1 MLFQE
6 ERKMPLVN
14 ANMCADY
21 LFYVSR
27 ADIFSVYPSI
37 LEEILVVEELL
48 RTKKVSPLGFTVTT
62 DQLRLQLP
70 SEFEWQLKQY
80 FRLLEQQKKINAAT
94 ESGIQLKTSLDLKET
109 TLWESKAKSVEE
121 VSPFSSPSPG
131 GDMAAYRRKR
141 RRCFLDNPIDFCNI
155 DEYNQ
160 WRLEDIARAGRL
172 LKKPPLE
179 VSFDD
184 EFEMRKVFSM
194 IYDVFRFKLVL
205 QQALKNIHFYENYP
219 QLEHEST
226 RVWLLLYDM
235 YLRKFAK
242 REPEFIPLKNA
253 LFEDADL
260 LEIEYCLESNS
271 VKIAAALT
279 RIRIQNSAYSLITLL
294 PPHLQDDKVAVVVSN
309 PIITGWINTFRI
321 KTKRQANE
329 RMRKIGFELIEE
341 PTVSHSSLLN
351 LYNPKD
357 RIYIPL
363 SVGKYKWDKLC
374 PQVIS
379 LYSENRT
386 DFIRSE
392 VFTQHEIIIQDRSFM
407 IGPTVFTN
415 LLEFYELYGDVVQ
428 THISSPRSTA
438 FLASLLINS
447 KRCRNFIAFG
457 CGSKLSSYRS
467 YMNALGVT
475 NVRLYAEN
483 FVDVPHG
490 ANMIDKV
497 VGIFANPPSSYS
509 AVSDPIDLI
518 CSRGGDLSMLEV
530 LSESEM
536 TDDSRKR
543 VAKVLEQQRET
554 LKHAMARPQVQFILY
569 QTHSIVPTENEVMVE
584 KVIEYINQRAYD
596 VHFQAA
602 KEKEQAALAEAAGN
616 QIVNRLMMGR
626 QDTIKKPEESAADN
640 DLDADGESRKPSEEE
655 IEVPLSDQFET
666 ADLPDFCPNRDACL
680 DFEED
685 GVFLSLIKRKEVIQL
700 NSKYLIKI
708 AEVRGI
714 FGDNSGNEA
723 RTNVKI
729 TKRAEKKS
737 EEQEA
742 IEMGNRKRRLKRR
755 GSNMDSLI
763 SRLNTPTQASLKR
776 SHHHR
781 MSSVEHKFMFFDPY
795 QEWCPKFAGVRSEY
809 NLSVLSDDKLS
820 LHSVDEIPRARIWWR
835 ETIAYVRNKIRRK
848 KQCEE
853 EDLPALALKRQF
865 GTGKLGEGDF
875 SKRFRSSYCNRVP
888 YPLPVR
894 ILEFRQYNSEN
905 SLLYRADKD
914 VKAVIK
920 AVRLSRQNAIASD
933 YGRRIRVRTSQSC

>member
-1 MLFQE
+1 
-6 ERKMPLVN
+6 MPLVN
-14 ANMCADY
+14 TNMCADY

-37 LEEILVVEELL
+37 LQEILVVEELL
-48 RTKKVSPLGFTVTT
+48 RAKKVTNLGVTVNT

-109 TLWESKAKSVEE
+109 TIWESKAKSIED
-121 VSPFSSPSPG
+121 VSPFTSPTPG
-131 GDMAAYRRKR
+131 GDSAAFRRKR
-141 RRCFLDNPIDFCNI
+141 RRCFPDNPIDFCNI

-160 WRLEDIARAGRL
+160 WRLEDIARAGKL

-205 QQALKNIHFYENYP
+205 QQALKNIHFYESYP
-219 QLEHEST
+219 QLEHETT
-226 RVWLLLYDM
+226 RVWLVLYDM
-235 YLRKFAK
+235 YLRKFTK
-242 REPEFIPLKNA
+242 REPELIPLKDM
-253 LFEDADL
+253 LFTGAHL
-260 LEIEYCLESNS
+260 LDIEHCLESNS

-279 RIRIQNSAYSLITLL
+279 RIRIQNSAYSLISLL

-329 RMRKIGFELIEE
+329 RMRSLGFEVIEE
-341 PTVSHSSLLN
+341 PLVSHASMLN
-351 LYNPKD
+351 LFNPKEK
-357 RIYIPL
+357 IYIPL
-363 SVGKYKWDKLC
+363 SVGRYKWDKLC
-374 PQVIS
+374 PQVIA
-379 LYSENRT
+379 LYPEKRT
-386 DFIRSE
+386 EFIRSE
-392 VFTQHEIIIQDRSFM
+392 VFEQHEIVIQDRSFM
-407 IGPTVFTN
+407 IGPTIFTN

-438 FLASLLINS
+438 FLASLLVNC

-457 CGSKLSSYRS
+457 CGNKLNDYRK
-467 YMNALGVT
+467 YMAALGVT
-475 NVRLYAEN
+475 NVRLYAES
-483 FVDVPHG
+483 FADVPHG
-490 ANMIDKV
+490 ANIIDKV

-536 TDDSRKR
+536 TDKSRQR
-543 VAKVLEQQRET
+543 VAKLLEEQREN

-584 KVIEYINQRAYD
+584 KVIEYINQRAYE

-602 KEKEQAALAEAAGN
+602 KERAQAALAEAAGN
-616 QIVNRLMMGR
+616 LVVNRLMMGR
-626 QDTIKKPEESAADN
+626 QDTSKAGKQEEPVIEN
-640 DLDADGESRKPSEEE
+640 DSETDGDSQKPSEEE
-655 IEVPLSDQFET
+655 VEVPLSDQFET
-666 ADLPDFCPNRDACL
+666 IEVPDFCPNRDSCL
-680 DFEED
+680 DFVED
-685 GVFLSLIKRKEVIQL
+685 GVFLSLIKRKEVTRL
-700 NSKYLIKI
+700 DSKYLIKI

-714 FGDNSGNEA
+714 FGDTNGNEA
-723 RTNVKI
+723 RTNVKVV
-729 TKRAEKKS
+729 KRSDKKS

-742 IEMGNRKRRLKRR
+742 IEIGNRKRRLKRR

-776 SHHHR
+776 GHHHR

-795 QEWCPKFAGVRSEY
+795 QEWCPKYAAVQSEY

-820 LHSVDEIPRARIWWR
+820 LHSVDETPRARIWWR
-835 ETIAYVRNKIRRK
+835 DTIQYVRNQIRMK
-848 KQCEE
+848 KQCDEKS
-853 EDLPALALKRQF
+853 LPVLTLKRHF
-865 GTGKLGEGDF
+865 GHCRLGEVDF

-905 SLLYRADKD
+905 SLLYRSDKD
-914 VKAVIK
+914 SIAVAK
-920 AVRLSRQNAIASD
+920 AVRLSRQNAISSGF
-933 YGRRIRVRTSQSC
+933 GRRVRVRSSQSC

>member
-1 MLFQE
+1 
-6 ERKMPLVN
+6 MPT
-14 ANMCADY
+14 CA
-21 LFYVSR
+21 LITCS
-27 ADIFSVYPSI
+27 
-37 LEEILVVEELL
+37 
-48 RTKKVSPLGFTVTT
+48 T
-62 DQLRLQLP
+62 
-70 SEFEWQLKQY
+70 
-80 FRLLEQQKKINAAT
+80 
-94 ESGIQLKTSLDLKET
+94 QLKTSLDLKET
-109 TLWESKAKSVEE
+109 TLWESRAKSVDE

-131 GDMAAYRRKR
+131 GDLAAYRRKR

-205 QQALKNIHFYENYP
+205 QQALKNIHFYERYP

-235 YLRKFAK
+235 YLRKFSK
-242 REPEFIPLKNA
+242 REPEVVRLKNI
-253 LFEDADL
+253 LFKEADL
-260 LEIEYCLESNS
+260 LDIEYCLESNS

-309 PIITGWINTFRI
+309 PIITGWMNTFRI
-321 KTKRQANE
+321 KTKRLANE
-329 RMRKIGFELIEE
+329 HMRSIGFELIEE
-341 PTVSHSSLLN
+341 PIVSQSSLLN
-351 LYNPKD
+351 LFNPKE

-374 PQVIS
+374 PQVIY
-379 LYSENRT
+379 LYPENRT
-386 DFIRSE
+386 EFIRSE
-392 VFTQHEIIIQDRSFM
+392 VFAKHEIIIQDRSFM
-407 IGPTVFTN
+407 IGPTIFTN

-457 CGSKLSSYRS
+457 CGSKLSSYRA

-626 QDTIKKPEESAADN
+626 QDTIKKTEEPTAASGDN
-640 DLDADGESRKPSEEE
+640 DLDAEGESRKASEEE

-714 FGDNSGNEA
+714 FGDNSANEA
-723 RTNVKI
+723 RTNVKV
-729 TKRAEKKS
+729 TKRSDKKS

-795 QEWCPKFAGVRSEY
+795 QEWCPKYAGVRSEY

-820 LHSVDEIPRARIWWR
+820 LHSVDEITRARIWWR
-835 ETIAYVRNKIRRK
+835 ETIEHVRNVIRRK
-848 KQCEE
+848 KLCDE
-853 EDLPALALKRQF
+853 EDMPALTLKRQF
-865 GTGKLGEGDF
+865 GQCKEGDF

-905 SLLYRADKD
+905 SLLYRAEKSS
-914 VKAVIK
+914 KAVIK
-920 AVRLSRQNAIASD
+920 AARLSRQNAIASD
-933 YGRRIRVRTSQSC
+933 YGRRFRVRSSQSC